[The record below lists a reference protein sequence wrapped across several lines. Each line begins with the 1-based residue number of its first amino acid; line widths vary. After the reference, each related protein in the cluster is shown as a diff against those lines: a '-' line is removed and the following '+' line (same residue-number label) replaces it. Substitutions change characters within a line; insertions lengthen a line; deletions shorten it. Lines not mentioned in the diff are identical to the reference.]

1 MKNKKFKHTCPICDS
16 DCKVRTYYDVGC
28 TGEEYVECVHGH
40 WKSEYSYGNSVEL
53 FYLPNGF
60 YEDVGWTYMDRG
72 VKVPYEKWRNEY
84 KKFCRKHGKRWN
96 RRKIVE
102 KDGWQL

>member
-1 MKNKKFKHTCPICDS
+1 MKNKKFKHTCPICGS

-60 YEDVGWTYMDRG
+60 Y
-72 VKVPYEKWRNEY
+72 
-84 KKFCRKHGKRWN
+84 
-96 RRKIVE
+96 
-102 KDGWQL
+102 